1 MAVADKLSALRVK
14 ANLIANKD
22 VGLLEINV
30 EVEDG
35 VAVLTGEVE
44 TEEQKAIAEAVA
56 YETDDIEEVINQIQV
71 VARDDDDFVDAH
83 LGYSLAEGNV
93 GETAF
98 AIAGESAGPGAG
110 LATSE
115 QFPGEFT
122 DEEIESDVRRKLLSQ
137 DIVDVSCVKLRSINQ
152 IVHLEGSVRT
162 AEDLYNLHDTV
173 LNVRGVMGVESKVEI
188 REGEI
193 GTEKEQ

>member
-1 MAVADKLSALRVK
+1 MAVADKLSELRIK

-22 VGLLEINV
+22 VGLMEINV

-44 TEEQKAIAEAVA
+44 TEEQKAIAESVA
-56 YETDDIEEVINQIQV
+56 YETGDIEEVINQIRV
-71 VARDDDDFVDAH
+71 VPRNDDDFLDAH

-98 AIAGESAGPGAG
+98 AIAGESAGPGPG

-122 DEEIESDVRRKLLSQ
+122 DDEIESEVRRKLLSQ
-137 DIVDVSCVKLRSINQ
+137 DVVDVSSVKFESVNQ
-152 IVHLEGSVRT
+152 IVHLEGSVQT
-162 AEDLYNLHDTV
+162 AEDLYNLHDMI
-173 LNVRGVMGVESKVEI
+173 LNVRGVMGIESKVEI
-188 REGEI
+188 REGKPGAES
-193 GTEKEQ
+193 ER

>member
-14 ANLIANKD
+14 ANLIANKE
-22 VGLLEINV
+22 VGLMEINV

-44 TEEQKAIAEAVA
+44 TEQQKAIAEAVA
-56 YETDDIEEVINQIQV
+56 YETDDIEEVINHIQV
-71 VARDDDDFVDAH
+71 VPRDDDGFVDAH

-98 AIAGESAGPGAG
+98 AIAGESAGPSAG
-110 LATSE
+110 LAASE

-122 DEEIESDVRRKLLSQ
+122 DEEIESEVRRKLLAQ
-137 DIVDVSCVKLRSINQ
+137 DVVDVSCVKFRSVNQ
-152 IVHLEGSVRT
+152 IVHLEGAVRT
-162 AEDLYNLHDTV
+162 AEDLYNLHDMV
-173 LNVRGVMGVESKVEI
+173 LNVRGVMGIESKVEI
-188 REGEI
+188 KEGET
-193 GTEKEQ
+193 GTENKQ